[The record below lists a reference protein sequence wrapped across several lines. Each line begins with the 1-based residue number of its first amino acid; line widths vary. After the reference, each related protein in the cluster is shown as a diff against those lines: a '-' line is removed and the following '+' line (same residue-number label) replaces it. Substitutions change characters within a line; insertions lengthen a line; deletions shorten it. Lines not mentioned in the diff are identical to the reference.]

1 MKLKIRTKFIII
13 FLTILSPIL
22 LITVIAA
29 SYSIRNI
36 QKSIYELKIIHEEL
50 NMVNNLQ
57 LSLQEVIM
65 PGNDYIITGDRKYL
79 NDFQMASAE
88 MEKGLKEAE
97 GLLNRIEA
105 EPLGIK
111 EEHEIL
117 KDIKA
122 AWQNIKDISSEIF
135 AIPDPVADKKAARLM
150 EEMDYKWSYPAIKK
164 LKRWK
169 EIDTKENKKTED
181 NIKKVLRMTWT
192 IIIVSGIIMF
202 ISGLSFIFISSRRFT
217 SPIEAIYKQAEAI
230 AVGDFNERLD
240 IKTGDEIEGLGNAM
254 NKMAAQL
261 KDIYSYLEGRV
272 EQFRAIT
279 ETSND
284 AVICIEETGII
295 VLWNKK
301 AEEMFGFSA
310 DEAMGKD
317 LHGLIV
323 PERYH
328 EKSMKGLKPFFET
341 GTGPLM
347 GKTIEQRALRRDG
360 TEFPIELSI
369 IAMKIKGKW
378 QGAGIVRD
386 ISDRKQAEEKLKERL
401 DELERFKKATVQREF
416 RIKELS
422 ERVEELEKRMGKG

>member
-1 MKLKIRTKFIII
+1 MKFKIRTKFIII

-36 QKSIYELKIIHEEL
+36 QKSIYELKIIHKEL

-65 PGNDYIITGDRKYL
+65 PGNDYIITGERKYL
-79 NDFQMASAE
+79 NDFQTASAE
-88 MEKGLKEAE
+88 MEKGLKETAE
-97 GLLNRIEA
+97 HLR
-105 EPLGIK
+105 IK
-111 EEHEIL
+111 EEEEIL
-117 KDIKA
+117 RDMKT
-122 AWQNIKDISSEIF
+122 AWQNIKALSSEIF
-135 AIPDPVADKKAARLM
+135 AIPDPVADKKAASLM

-169 EIDTKENKKTED
+169 EIDTEEQKEMED
-181 NIKKVLRMTWT
+181 NIKKVLRRTWT

-202 ISGLSFIFISSRRFT
+202 ISGLSFMFISSRRFT

-284 AVICIEETGII
+284 AVICIEEPGII

-386 ISDRKQAEEKLKERL
+386 ITDRKQAEEKLKERL